1 MQKRRESRERPY
13 TYIHMLR
20 YPVGDFE
27 LDYQSV
33 ASGKPRYRAYAGHV
47 VWRETWKL
55 ETWLWEPGLG
65 SSLKHEIVRSA

>member
-1 MQKRRESRERPY
+1 MQKRRESRENPY

-33 ASGKPRYRAYAGHV
+33 ASGKPVPSLFRSCDLEGN
-47 VWRETWKL
+47 L
-55 ETWLWEPGLG
+55 ET
-65 SSLKHEIVRSA
+65 